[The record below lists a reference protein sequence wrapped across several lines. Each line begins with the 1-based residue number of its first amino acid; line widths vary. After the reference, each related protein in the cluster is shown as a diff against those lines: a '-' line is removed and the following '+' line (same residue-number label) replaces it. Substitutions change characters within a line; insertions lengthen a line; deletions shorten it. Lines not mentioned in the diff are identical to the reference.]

1 MDGMNDNGAINPSI
15 KDKKTQTFNLI
26 IGIATLIIALLGATF
41 AYFTATARSSE
52 GEVMVKSAMV
62 SIAFDRGTAIKATN
76 LIPSTEK
83 VALSKYQK
91 SMTSYDPGEDGEY
104 LLDFDDF
111 LAGNDHSNLDQYLDR
126 RCVDSQGREVC
137 YVFWFSVTSDGQAD
151 ESTDILA
158 SITVNKNEFDNLSY
172 LVYEVEY
179 ERDENGKIINDKY
192 GFGLVRSYR
201 LVSEFVADESAP
213 EEEIPYAR
221 FGQVTSIFED
231 EVLTGAVY
239 PVSCLFGETEDA
251 ASKAADDVSRC
262 KPYSITNLVE
272 HNYQIV
278 IWLEETGFEQPEQ
291 GKTFNGTVSVEV
303 KGDVG
308 SSSGKITGR
317 E

>member
-126 RCVDSQGREVC
+126 RCVDSQGREV
-137 YVFWFSVTSDGQAD
+137 
-151 ESTDILA
+151 
-158 SITVNKNEFDNLSY
+158 
-172 LVYEVEY
+172 
-179 ERDENGKIINDKY
+179 
-192 GFGLVRSYR
+192 
-201 LVSEFVADESAP
+201 
-213 EEEIPYAR
+213 
-221 FGQVTSIFED
+221 
-231 EVLTGAVY
+231 
-239 PVSCLFGETEDA
+239 
-251 ASKAADDVSRC
+251 
-262 KPYSITNLVE
+262 
-272 HNYQIV
+272 
-278 IWLEETGFEQPEQ
+278 
-291 GKTFNGTVSVEV
+291 
-303 KGDVG
+303 
-308 SSSGKITGR
+308 
-317 E
+317 